1 MDPNVNLEEQLEISR
16 SIINEDIDKHTSSE
30 TAWMAGQGQ
39 RLAELVLSLDEWLA
53 GGCFKPRRWNDGDR

>member
-16 SIINEDIDKHTSSE
+16 YIINEDIDKHTSSE

-53 GGCFKPRRWNDGDR
+53 GGGFKPRRWDASDR